1 MRLCSIVHSC
11 FVFFSCRTSPIT
23 FASLHKKDEDKSES
37 DEDDEESLNGT
48 QQFKPFHYTMNR

>member
-1 MRLCSIVHSC
+1 MHSC

-37 DEDDEESLNGT
+37 DEEDEPINGV
-48 QQFKPFHYTMNR
+48 QQYNPFNHVMNR